1 MAEKAA
7 GRPWHLSIRYK
18 ILLLMTTL
26 PLVILAVYLFV
37 AVGVF
42 ENDKVAY
49 VFESSSSV
57 AKTMASQTTTDLESS
72 LTSAKPALQEFLSYE
87 RFATISKGLFSA
99 DGPIQWIAAVRER
112 EPGDFKELDVLERNK
127 GTFQI
132 EWREM
137 PGSRA
142 MLAELSEKNRL
153 VLVPFRDDRVILG
166 EKIVVPATETTPE
179 KTTLFLIM
187 ARVPNL
193 VQVYQTPGQTENFLV
208 DQSGRVLFG
217 PSGTV
222 GTNVKDR
229 VTLPFLSVTDAQ
241 NKQGTD
247 EVKNAAGE
255 PLLAS
260 YSVTNF
266 GRLFAVSLVP
276 KREALKAV
284 DTLIRKS
291 LIFFAILI
299 CVTVVVSLLAA
310 SNLTSAL
317 TDLYQATLKVAEGRF
332 DIRVNIPSRDEV
344 GSLADSFNAMAAEVS
359 RLMAETAE
367 KARME
372 GELKTAQ
379 TVQETLFPAPNAVL
393 QGLRVAG
400 FYEPASECGG
410 DWWHYCEINGKVYVW
425 IGDATGHGAPA
436 ALITSAAKSAATIIE
451 RLDVSP
457 SRALELLNR
466 SVFEVSRGR
475 IMMTFFLGCFDPKTR
490 TFTYSNASHEAPF
503 LISKADQP
511 PKKKDLVPL
520 NEVNSPRLGQARD
533 TQFEEVSIELKEGDR
548 ILLYTDGIPD
558 IHNPESQSWGE
569 REFIKGILSS
579 NKDYPSVDNA
589 VQTLVDQFQDYRKGA
604 PLIDDITFFMIQVEA
619 T

>member
-1 MAEKAA
+1 MAKKA
-7 GRPWHLSIRYK
+7 GLSIRYK
-18 ILLLMTTL
+18 ILLLMTLL
-26 PLVILAVYLFV
+26 PLIILAVYLFV

-42 ENDKVAY
+42 KEDKVAY

-57 AKTMASQTTTDLESS
+57 AKTLASQTTTDLESS
-72 LTSAKPALQEFLSYE
+72 LTNAKPALQEFLSYD
-87 RFATISKGLFSA
+87 RFATISKGLFMA
-99 DGPIQWIAAVRER
+99 DGPIQWISALRER
-112 EPGDFKELDVLERNK
+112 EPGDFKEIDVLERNK

-132 EWREM
+132 EWRDY
-137 PGSRA
+137 PQA
-142 MLAELSEKNRL
+142 NQMLRELSEKNRI
-153 VLVPFRDDRVILG
+153 VLVPFKDERVILG

-187 ARVPNL
+187 TRVPNL
-193 VQVYQTPGQTENFLV
+193 VQVYQTPGQTENFLL
-208 DQSGRVLFG
+208 DGKGQVLFG
-217 PSGTV
+217 PSGSIA
-222 GTNVKDR
+222 TNITERVK
-229 VTLPFLSVTDAQ
+229 LPFLVVSDGQ
-241 NKQGTD
+241 NKQGTE
-247 EVKNAAGE
+247 EVLNEKGQA
-255 PLLAS
+255 LLAS

-276 KREALKAV
+276 KADALKAV

-291 LIFFAILI
+291 LIFFAVLI
-299 CVTVVVSLLAA
+299 CVTVIVSLLA
-310 SNLTSAL
+310 SSGLTSAL
-317 TDLYQATLKVAEGRF
+317 TDLFQATQKVAEGRF
-332 DIRVNIPSRDEV
+332 DIRVKVTSGDEV
-344 GSLADSFNAMAAEVS
+344 GSLADSFNAMATEVS
-359 RLMAETAE
+359 RLMLETAE

-379 TVQETLFPAPNAVL
+379 TVQETLFPQSQAL
-393 QGLRVAG
+393 LHGLRVSG

-410 DWWHYCEINGKVYVW
+410 DWWHYCDIGGKVYVW

-451 RLDVSP
+451 TLEVSP
-457 SRALELLNR
+457 GKALELLNR

-475 IMMTFFLGCFDPKTR
+475 IMMTFFLGCYDPAKK
-490 TFTYSNASHEAPF
+490 TFTYANASHEAPF

-511 PKKKDLVPL
+511 PKKKDLIPL

-533 TQFEEVSIELKEGDR
+533 TKFEEVTVELKEGDR

-558 IHNPESQSWGE
+558 IHNPESVAWGE

-579 NKDYPSVDNA
+579 NKDFPSVDQS
-589 VQTLVDQFQDYRKGA
+589 VQSLVDQFQSYRKGA
-604 PLIDDITFFMIQVEA
+604 PLVDDITFFMIQVEA